1 VADARSVPPA
11 LREPMRE
18 QMTTPPSASD
28 LSAASLSTA
37 GLSAAELGELAG
49 FAARLAD
56 AAGGEI
62 RPHFRKLTAVDSKA
76 DASPVTIADRGAEQA
91 MRDLIA
97 THYPDHGVFGE
108 EFGVSKPNAALMWIL
123 DPIDG
128 TKSFVA
134 GMPIFATVIAL
145 VDAEGFALGVI
156 DQPIVGDRWVGVRG
170 IGTAQNGTAARTRR
184 GVTIADAVM
193 VTTSI
198 EFLSPTER
206 EACERLLDNVRL
218 FRLCGDAYA
227 YGLLASGLVD
237 LVLDGEVKPYDF
249 AGLVAVVEGAG
260 GVITDWQGQP
270 LPRDRN
276 SRVLAAG
283 DPALHAAALSFLT
296 GV

>member
-1 VADARSVPPA
+1 
-11 LREPMRE
+11 
-18 QMTTPPSASD
+18 MT
-28 LSAASLSTA
+28 
-37 GLSAAELGELAG
+37 GQLSAAELGELAG

-56 AAGGEI
+56 TAGEAI
-62 RPHFRKLTAVDSKA
+62 RPHFRKLAMVDSKS
-76 DASPVTIADRGAEQA
+76 DASPVTIADRESEQA

-97 THYPDHGVFGE
+97 AHYPAHGIYGE
-108 EFGVSKPNAALMWIL
+108 EFGVSNPDAALMWIL

-134 GMPIFATVIAL
+134 GMPIFATLIAL
-145 VDAEGFALGVI
+145 VDADGFALGVI

-170 IGTAQNGTAARTRR
+170 IGTAQNGQPARSRR
-184 GVTIADAVM
+184 GLSLQEAVT

-198 EFLSPTER
+198 EFLSPAER
-206 EACERLLDNVRL
+206 QACERLLKDSRL

-227 YGLLASGLVD
+227 YGLLASGHVD
-237 LVLDGEVKPYDF
+237 IVLDGEVKPYDF

-260 GVITDWQGQP
+260 GIITDWQGRP
-270 LPRDRN
+270 LPMDRP

-283 DPALHAAALSFLT
+283 DAALHAAALSLLA